1 VRPKRLTLAALAAAI
16 ALLLPAAALGSGGSS
31 EPGSVP
37 QPVLGGTPPK
47 KPASYN
53 LTGREAIRI
62 ADRDPTVTET
72 AARYGKLKAYA
83 EEKEPITWQ
92 VGYYSGDKEVAQ
104 VIIDDPTATVRESW
118 TGYQVAWQMAR
129 GYSNQFGHLLNNPW
143 VWGAL
148 GVIFL
153 LGLFDF
159 RRPLK
164 MVHLDLLVLL
174 SFGISEIYFNQGTIG
189 VSVPLAYPPLL
200 YVLARMV
207 WIGFRGLR
215 DGLRPSAPP
224 WLLTVVVFFVI
235 GFRIALYVADS
246 GVIDVGY
253 EGVIGADRVTHGE
266 PIYGTFPDDN
276 SFGDT
281 YGPANYFFY
290 VPFELAM
297 PWHGSWD
304 DLPAAHGAAVF
315 FDLATIFGL
324 FLVGRR
330 LARRDAEDDDPPGGG
345 STLAAGNALGVT
357 LAFAWAAY
365 PFTDYALQS
374 NSNDS
379 LVAAC
384 LVWAFVFFSS
394 PVGRGAFLAI
404 GTMVKFAPLGLFPL
418 FAAGERGLA
427 DRFEGGWLGAR
438 VRWVFTFTLAFLV
451 VGALLLAH
459 PAIDPGLADF
469 YDRSLKSQINRTSPF
484 SVWGQ
489 EPSLEWLQTV
499 VRFAAA
505 GLAVLVAFV
514 PRRRSLR
521 QVAAL
526 AAAVLIAAQLG
537 IDHWFYLYIPWFAGL
552 VFIAMISPLREGLAS
567 RPASG

>member
-1 VRPKRLTLAALAAAI
+1 VRQNRLTLAALAAAA
-16 ALLLPAAALGSGGSS
+16 ALVLPAAALASDGSS

-37 QPVLGGTPPK
+37 SPVIGGKPPA
-47 KPASYN
+47 KPASYHY
-53 LTGREAIRI
+53 TGREAIAI
-62 ADRDPTVTET
+62 ADTDPKVAET

-83 EEKEPITWQ
+83 EVKEPVTWQ
-92 VGYYSGDKEVAQ
+92 VGYYAGDKEVAQ
-104 VIIDDPTATVRESW
+104 VIVDDPTGTVRESW

-129 GYSNQFGHLLNNPW
+129 GYPNQFGHLLNSPW

-148 GVIFL
+148 ALLFF

-174 SFGISEIYFNQGTIG
+174 SFGVSEIYFNDADIG
-189 VSVPLAYPPLL
+189 VSVPLVYPPLL
-200 YVLARMV
+200 YLLGRMA

-215 DGLRPSAPP
+215 NGLRPSVPA
-224 WLLTVVVFFVI
+224 WVLTVLLFFVI
-235 GFRIALYVADS
+235 GFRIALNLADS

-253 EGVIGADRVTHGE
+253 AGVIGADRVTHGE

-276 SFGDT
+276 RFGDT
-281 YGPANYFFY
+281 YGPANYFTY
-290 VPFELAM
+290 VPFELAL
-297 PWHGSWD
+297 PWHGTWD
-304 DLPAAHGAAVF
+304 DLPAAHGAAIF
-315 FDLATIFGL
+315 FDLATMFGL

-330 LARRDAEDDDPPGGG
+330 LARRDADDDDDPHDD
-345 STLAAGNALGVT
+345 AATRRDGNALGIT
-357 LAFAWAAY
+357 LAFAWATY

-374 NSNDS
+374 NSNDT
-379 LVAAC
+379 LVAAS
-384 LVWAFVFFSS
+384 LVWAIVFFAS
-394 PVGRGAFLAI
+394 PVGRGVFLAI
-404 GTMVKFAPLGLFPL
+404 GTMAKFAPLGLFPL

-427 DRFEGGWLGAR
+427 DRFEGGWLFPRIRA
-438 VRWVFTFTLAFLV
+438 VFAFTLAFLL

-459 PAIDPGLADF
+459 PAVDPGLADF
-469 YDRSLKSQINRTSPF
+469 YDRSLKSQIDRTSPF
-484 SVWGQ
+484 SPWGQ

-505 GLAVLVAFV
+505 GLAVIVAFL

-537 IDHWFYLYIPWFAGL
+537 VDHWFYLYIPWFAGL
-552 VFIAMISPLREGLAS
+552 VFIASMAPLNERSA
-567 RPASG
+567 RPV